1 MLPYTPWR
9 STPLT
14 FSSGL
19 RSFWRSWRLSNRL
32 GLSFRLRWYWYV
44 WRSSWR
50 KTSPVNDPHLVEAV
64 KEVSRTIREC
74 TFTILHALAASK
86 SCDQPATKAD
96 LKELETKLMAKLDEL
111 VAAATALS
119 TASDAVSVK
128 LDTLIT
134 DVDRVLAA
142 LQNAD
147 LPPEATAAIATL
159 QASRDKAAAAG
170 DKVDAEVA
178 KVDTVLPQ
186 PAPPAPTT

>member
-1 MLPYTPWR
+1 MFSRFWLSGWPCSHCFVRLLPKIQMCLLR
-9 STPLT
+9 
-14 FSSGL
+14 L
-19 RSFWRSWRLSNRL
+19 RSFLSRPR
-32 GLSFRLRWYWYV
+32 F
-44 WRSSWR
+44 SSPA
-50 KTSPVNDPHLVEAV
+50 TEGATVNERELNQIKNAVE
-64 KEVSRTIREC
+64 EVSRTMERC
-74 TFTILHALAASK
+74 THLILHALATSK

-96 LKELETKLMAKLDEL
+96 LKELETKIMAKLDEL